1 MDQHTHEVKDEVR
14 KSVEEMKSLLD
25 ELRGRLRDAGSDTK
39 EAFTA
44 ISKDAEQLARDM
56 SVASSHA
63 FADLIRRLRELVN
76 RLGADLRR

>member
-14 KSVEEMKSLLD
+14 KTVEELKSLLD
-25 ELRGRLRDAGSDTK
+25 DVRERLHDAGSDTK
-39 EAFTA
+39 EAFAA

-63 FADLIRRLRELVN
+63 FADLIRRLRQLVS

>member
-1 MDQHTHEVKDEVR
+1 MDQDTQEVKDEVR

-25 ELRGRLRDAGSDTK
+25 EVRGRLRDAGSDTK
-39 EAFTA
+39 EALAA

-56 SVASSHA
+56 SATSTHA

-76 RLGADLRR
+76 RLSADLRR

>member
-1 MDQHTHEVKDEVR
+1 MDQHTQEVKDEVR
-14 KSVEEMKSLLD
+14 KSVEEMKRLLND
-25 ELRGRLRDAGSDTK
+25 VREKLRDASSDTK
-39 EAFTA
+39 ETFTA

-76 RLGADLRR
+76 RLGADLQR